1 MRLLALCLALL
12 AGSASAREVE
22 GVEVAE
28 SIPLGGT
35 ELRLNGAGVRRATIF
50 NVKVYVGALYLATP
64 ARDPE
69 AIVRSDEPKRV
80 RMRFLRDV
88 SRGKAMDAFR
98 EGFEKNVGARAAAL
112 RPDLDR
118 VAAAIPAEMKRGMEL
133 TVTYLPG
140 KGTTVAGPAGEVTVA
155 GKPFADAM
163 FRCWLGVHPADD
175 DLKRAMLGPEGRHGH
190 RR

>member
-118 VAAAIPAEMKRGMEL
+118 VA
-133 TVTYLPG
+133 
-140 KGTTVAGPAGEVTVA
+140 